1 MYPLLGN
8 SIFTS
13 DGAFWEHSRA
23 LFRPQFSRENLND
36 LEATERA
43 CEALIRAIGL
53 TDQSGWTAGVA
64 LQPMLYNFTTDTASD
79 FLFGE
84 SLNSQSAA
92 INQTNKKVTDASLKA
107 RSDVFLNAYEVVNR
121 TISTRFQLQALYW
134 LSDGLKFRKAIS
146 DLKRITE
153 HYVQR
158 ALDHTATGKSEEN
171 KFDLLS
177 ALATQT
183 QDKDELRNQTLAIFF
198 AGRDTTA
205 GLLGWCFVRLALHRE
220 VLERLRSVI
229 LRDFKPGKE
238 VTFTQ
243 LKRCRLLQHFIQEV
257 LRLHPTVPINGRV
270 ANKDTILPAGGG
282 PDQRSPIAI
291 RKGQF
296 VFFSVY
302 FMHRRKDLWG
312 EDALEFKLDR
322 WEKRVPG
329 WQFLPFLGGPR
340 ICLGQQFA
348 LVEVSYVIVRML
360 QHFDAIDPIK
370 REEMSKM
377 KKGLSLTVVPAEG
390 VRVRLHKA

>member
-1 MYPLLGN
+1 M
-8 SIFTS
+8 
-13 DGAFWEHSRA
+13 
-23 LFRPQFSRENLND
+23 
-36 LEATERA
+36 
-43 CEALIRAIGL
+43 
-53 TDQSGWTAGVA
+53 
-64 LQPMLYNFTTDTASD
+64 LQPMLYNFTTHTASD

-92 INQTNKKVTDASLKA
+92 INPTNKKVTDASLKA
-107 RSDVFLNAYEVVNR
+107 RSGVFLNAFEEVNR
-121 TISTRFQLQALYW
+121 TTASRFQLQGLYW
-134 LSDGLKFRKAIS
+134 LSDGLKFRKAVS

-158 ALDHTATGKSEEN
+158 ALDHTATGKGEEN

-205 GLLGWCFVRLALHRE
+205 ALLGWCFVRLALHRE
-220 VLERLRSVI
+220 ILERLRSVI

-296 VFFSVY
+296 VLFSVY
-302 FMHRRKDLWG
+302 LMHRRKDLWG

-322 WEKRVPG
+322 WEKRAPA

-360 QHFDAIDPIK
+360 QYFDAIDPIK